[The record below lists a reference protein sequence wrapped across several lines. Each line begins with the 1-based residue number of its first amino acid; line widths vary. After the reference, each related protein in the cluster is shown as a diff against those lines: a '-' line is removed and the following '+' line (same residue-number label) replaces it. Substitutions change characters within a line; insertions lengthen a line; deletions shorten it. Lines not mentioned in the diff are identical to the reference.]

1 MSELNLIFNILVRTV
16 RFDVMKIFFIEPENK
31 IAYVKFI
38 VEMFK
43 NRDAWMTGL
52 VEKVSQMMLS

>member
-1 MSELNLIFNILVRTV
+1 MSELYLIFNVLVRTV

-31 IAYVKFI
+31 IAYVKFMD
-38 VEMFK
+38 EMFK
-43 NRDAWMTGL
+43 NRDAWMTEL

>member
-1 MSELNLIFNILVRTV
+1 MSELYLIFNVLVRTV

-31 IAYVKFI
+31 IAYVKVI

-52 VEKVSQMMLS
+52 VGKVSQMMLS

>member
-1 MSELNLIFNILVRTV
+1 MSELYLIFNVLVRTV

-31 IAYVKFI
+31 IAYVEFM

-43 NRDAWMTGL
+43 NRDAWMTEL

>member
-1 MSELNLIFNILVRTV
+1 MSELYLIFNILVRTV
-16 RFDVMKIFFIEPENK
+16 RLDVMKIFFIEPENK
-31 IAYVKFI
+31 IAYVKFE

-43 NRDAWMTGL
+43 NRDAWMTEL